1 MTDVIEGAF
10 FKDLFIKCDQIR
22 RKPRIWSHL
31 LKKSLMENFIFCAAY
46 MTHIMKRTITKI
58 EQIPLFLFKIDSQE
72 SSVPVEDEDLL
83 EEEASEEVDDEIAAT
98 SSQVQVIPNQE
109 VSRVSKHFK
118 NKLARY

>member
-1 MTDVIEGAF
+1 
-10 FKDLFIKCDQIR
+10 
-22 RKPRIWSHL
+22 
-31 LKKSLMENFIFCAAY
+31 
-46 MTHIMKRTITKI
+46 MKRTITKI

-118 NKLARY
+118 NKLARYWTSFLQLKLFALESKTKNCVKLPIEKLG

>member
-1 MTDVIEGAF
+1 MTDFIEGAF
-10 FKDLFIKCDQIR
+10 FKDFFSKCDQIR
-22 RKPRIWSHL
+22 RKPRIWSRL
-31 LKKSLMENFIFCAAY
+31 LKKSLMENFIFSAAY
-46 MTHIMKRTITKI
+46 THIMKRTITKI
-58 EQIPLFLFKIDSQE
+58 EQTPLFLFKIDSQE
-72 SSVPVEDEDLL
+72 SSVPVEDDLL

>member
-1 MTDVIEGAF
+1 
-10 FKDLFIKCDQIR
+10 
-22 RKPRIWSHL
+22 
-31 LKKSLMENFIFCAAY
+31 MENFIFSAAY
-46 MTHIMKRTITKI
+46 THIMKRTITRI

-72 SSVPVEDEDLL
+72 SSVPVEDDLL

-118 NKLARY
+118 NKLARYWTSFLQLKLFALESKTKNCVKLPIEKLG